1 MILLLT
7 HDNTTSAI
15 ECACD
20 ESFAI
25 SMAMQAKWLIT
36 NLTAGNNV
44 SYNDI
49 KEHVPAISANSIQR
63 IQDILREQMP
73 AAKQFVT
80 ICNELA
86 TAPVF
91 TLAYATTFELT
102 NRKDGQ

>member
-25 SMAMQAKWLIT
+25 SMAMQAKWLIA
-36 NLTAGNNV
+36 NLTTDNDV

-49 KEHVPAISANSIQR
+49 KEHVPAISANGIQR
-63 IQDILREQMP
+63 IQDILHEQMP
-73 AAKQFVT
+73 VAKQFVA
-80 ICNELA
+80 ICNKLA

-91 TLAYATTFELT
+91 ALAYATAFDLP
-102 NRKDGQ
+102 NRKD